1 MIKLATLTFNPFG
14 ENTYILFDET
24 KKCVIVDAGC
34 YTEQERQ
41 VLGAFI
47 AKNGLEPTWA
57 LNTHGHVD
65 HICGVEFVKRQ
76 WGVPFAL
83 HGNDRPILEMAHC
96 YADMGFDVEAVP
108 EVECDLAEVKTIAFG
123 NSELQIIHTPGHTP
137 GHVSI
142 YAPEAELLLTGDLLF
157 KESIGRTDL
166 PGGDYSSLMDSI
178 IERVIPL
185 GSDTRIFPGHGSHST
200 VAHEV
205 MFNPFIVEVLR
216 GDVNCKAKGG
226 TVHEN

>member
-1 MIKLATLTFNPFG
+1 MIKLATLTFNPFA
-14 ENTYILFDET
+14 ENTYILFDES
-24 KKCVIVDAGC
+24 KECVVVDAGC

-41 VLGAFI
+41 ALAAFI
-47 AKNGLEPTWA
+47 AKNDLRPILA

-83 HGNDRPILEMAHC
+83 HRNDRAILEMAHC

-108 EVECDLAEVKTIAFG
+108 TVDVDLAEKSEIPLG
-123 NSELQIIHTPGHTP
+123 NSVLRIVQTPGHTP
-137 GHVSI
+137 GHVAI
-142 YAPEAELLLTGDLLF
+142 HVPEAELLLTGDLLF

-166 PGGDYSSLMDSI
+166 PGGDYSALMESI
-178 IERVIPL
+178 VERVIPL
-185 GSDTRIFPGHGSHST
+185 GSDTRIFPGHGAHST
-200 VAHEV
+200 VAHEM
-205 MFNPFIVEVLR
+205 MFNPFIVEALR
-216 GDVNCKAKGG
+216 GDVNYKGGG

>member
-14 ENTYILFDET
+14 ENTYVLFDET
-24 KKCVIVDAGC
+24 KQCALVDAGC

-41 VLGAFI
+41 TLVAFI
-47 AKNGLEPTWA
+47 AKNDLEPVVA
-57 LNTHGHVD
+57 INTHGHVD

-83 HGNDRPILEMAHC
+83 HRNERPIMELAPS
-96 YADMGFDVEAVP
+96 YAGGMGFDIETLPAVEI
-108 EVECDLAEVKTIAFG
+108 DLAETTDIPLGKSRLHI
-123 NSELQIIHTPGHTP
+123 LQTPGHAP
-137 GHVSI
+137 GHVAI
-142 YAPEAELLLTGDLLF
+142 HVPEAELLLTGDLLF

-166 PGGDYSSLMDSI
+166 PGGDYPTLMESI

-185 GSDTRIFPGHGSHST
+185 GGDTRIFPGHGPHST

-205 MFNPFIVEVLR
+205 MFNPFIVEALR
-216 GDVNCKAKGG
+216 GDVNYKGEA
-226 TVHEN
+226 TTHEN